1 MILSKRGGQEDCMKT
16 SKQHQPLQNISTK
29 VQIRKWRRGRDS
41 NPRYRF
47 RYTAF
52 PVLHIRP
59 LCHLSDNKW
68 KARNLN
74 IFGVG
79 SMRKEANLIDFGREN
94 AKRAILM

>member
-1 MILSKRGGQEDCMKT
+1 MNT
-16 SKQHQPLQNISTK
+16 SESTRPLRNISLK
-29 VQIRKWRRGRDS
+29 AHKRKWRRGRDS

-59 LCHLSDNKW
+59 LCHLSGNKW

-74 IFGVG
+74 IFGGG
-79 SMRKEANLIDFGREN
+79 SMRKEANLIDFGR
-94 AKRAILM
+94 AIASRAILMGEG